1 MVKQLYVHHRI
12 INYLS
17 CQQLG
22 SFETY
27 LCCEIALIVWV
38 RESIKLINTPH
49 KINTACKQMCKQ
61 NSN

>member
-38 RESIKLINTPH
+38 RESLQTKFKLIYLINT
-49 KINTACKQMCKQ
+49 K
-61 NSN
+61 

>member
-12 INYLS
+12 INYQRVTICLS

-22 SFETY
+22 SFVTY

-38 RESIKLINTPH
+38 RESLQTKFKLIYLINT
-49 KINTACKQMCKQ
+49 K
-61 NSN
+61 